1 MLRDFLILS
10 RVQLRALAYSLAP
23 RKRGGGS
30 DHGRTLRLMGVGVGL
45 ALLALLAVIYMAFV
59 GFALAMLGMARM
71 IPVAAVAMGS
81 LAGVFFAFAKA
92 GGMLFGL
99 ADFDHLM
106 ALPVSRR
113 VVVASRLSAAYATA
127 IGLAAL
133 FMVPLYAAYFSTQG
147 AAAWPVVCAV
157 LSVVLAP
164 LAPVSVAVA
173 LAFCVQAAAARFR
186 HANLAFVVFGLVGFT
201 AIMAGSIAVSVIT
214 RTADSSVVAHAALD
228 FAMAAESSV
237 AGAYPPAVWAAD
249 AVCRGSVPGMAAFT
263 ALSLA
268 VPALTLELVQR
279 NYLTLNGVLASRGR
293 RKALSRDH
301 LGRATGRTASPFAA
315 LVVKELRTLMGVP
328 SYAINCVFGYLFMLL
343 VAVGVSVLGLRGVL
357 TSGTIDGVQ
366 LDQAVVEALIGQI
379 TLLIPWVFAFCA
391 VMSPSAACAVSLE
404 GRSAWIMSTAPV
416 SARTVLGAKLA
427 SNAGPQAVAL
437 AVSSVILLVSGQTDA
452 PGALEIFLVGL
463 GVFCAV
469 IALAMACDVRRP
481 NYAWSSPNEVVK
493 RGLPMGVAVMGGMIL
508 VFIGGAVCWAVSSA
522 AGIAAGHALNL
533 GVAAGGFA
541 TGALV
546 MRRIAREPLYLA

>member
-23 RKRGGGS
+23 RKRGGDS

-59 GFALAMLGMARM
+59 GFALAMLGMARV

-201 AIMAGSIAVSVIT
+201 AIMVGSIAVSVIT
-214 RTADSSVVAHAALD
+214 RTADSSAVAHAALD

-237 AGAYPPAVWAAD
+237 AGAYPPAAWAAD
-249 AVCRGSVPGMAAFT
+249 AVCRGSVPGMVAFT

-279 NYLTLNGVLASRGR
+279 NYLTLNGVLASHGR
-293 RKALSRDH
+293 RKTLSRDH
-301 LGRATGRTASPFAA
+301 LSRAAGRTASPFAA

-366 LDQAVVEALIGQI
+366 LDQAVVETLISQI

-452 PGALEIFLVGL
+452 LGALEIFLVGL

-508 VFIGGAVCWAVSSA
+508 GFIGGAACWAVSSA

>member
-30 DHGRTLRLMGVGVGL
+30 NHGRTLRLMGVGVGL

-59 GFALAMLGMARM
+59 GFALAMLGMARV

-92 GGMLFGL
+92 SGMLFGL

-173 LAFCVQAAAARFR
+173 LAFCVQAAVARFR

-201 AIMAGSIAVSVIT
+201 AIMVGSIAVSVIT
-214 RTADSSVVAHAALD
+214 RTADSSAVAHAALD

-237 AGAYPPAVWAAD
+237 AGAYPPAAWAAD
-249 AVCRGSVPGMAAFT
+249 AVCRGSVPGMVAFT

-279 NYLTLNGVLASRGR
+279 NYLTLNGVLASHGR
-293 RKALSRDH
+293 RKTLSRDH
-301 LGRATGRTASPFAA
+301 LGRAAGRTASPFAA

-328 SYAINCVFGYLFMLL
+328 SYAVNCVFGYLFMLL

-366 LDQAVVEALIGQI
+366 LDQAVVETLIGQI

-452 PGALEIFLVGL
+452 LGALEIFLVGL

-508 VFIGGAVCWAVSSA
+508 VFIGGAACWAVSSA